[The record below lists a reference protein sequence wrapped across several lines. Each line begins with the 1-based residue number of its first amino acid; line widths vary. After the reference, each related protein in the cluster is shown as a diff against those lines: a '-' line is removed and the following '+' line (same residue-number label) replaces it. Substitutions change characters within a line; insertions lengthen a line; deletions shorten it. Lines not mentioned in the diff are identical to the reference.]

1 MPIVKDLTV
10 DLDKAAILES
20 VQRLQG
26 GPGRQQA
33 WLDVVDQAVDEAL
46 ALAQPAIAW
55 DIFPVAA
62 AEPSRLIIGDG
73 HALESGVVASLFAR
87 APAVVLMLF
96 TIGPRLEERVAEL
109 GKAGDLP
116 TAFVLDMV
124 GSKALGSVGEKG
136 YGLIEEMAKARHTRA
151 SIPLNPGTSHWPMSG
166 QRLLAELVGAKE
178 IGVEALDSGVLR
190 PFKTIAFAVALG
202 DDVLTPAEGSSC
214 DFCDRRDL
222 CRG

>member
-136 YGLIEEMAKARHTRA
+136 YGLIEEMAKARNTRA

-166 QRLLAELVGAKE
+166 QRLLADLVGAKE

>member
-87 APAVVLMLF
+87 VPAVVLMLF

-136 YGLIEEMAKARHTRA
+136 RHTRA